1 MKAEVLKGI
10 ILVGL
15 CILTLLCGLLPV
27 KLAKSLKPRTNH
39 LSQSISK
46 KRKYKFLFSCLS
58 CFSAGVFLATCLL
71 DLFPDVQEKL
81 SDVLI
86 IMNIHTSFP
95 VPEFV
100 MCFGL
105 FVILIIEQIVLSS
118 KEKNFSHKSVKRPL
132 LADRQEKCIDSD
144 AISFKSDLTISGIDD
159 DILRVN
165 QGISAAGSTIG
176 SLNDSDSEKE
186 SLVNTM
192 EESGSSH
199 QHGWNPNKHSQSVLR
214 SLLLLLALSLHS
226 VFEGLAV
233 GLERKTSSVLT
244 ITIALVLHKCVL
256 SMSLGANLIRS
267 KLSYGN
273 IIKSVLFFSL
283 TSPIGIGIGLV
294 IVNLWDSTYSSLTQ
308 GLLQGIACGTFLY
321 VTFFEIFPSEFNK
334 KGDRLCKLLFVLLG
348 FSTVSIILFF
358 HNEAPSPIH
367 PCSRNGH
374 N

>member
-1 MKAEVLKGI
+1 MYIKVYDSSI
-10 ILVGL
+10 F
-15 CILTLLCGLLPV
+15 LL
-27 KLAKSLKPRTNH
+27 
-39 LSQSISK
+39 QSILSLFFFFFFLYF
-46 KRKYKFLFSCLS
+46 RYKFVFSCLS

-86 IMNIHTSFP
+86 IMNVQTNFP

-100 MCFGL
+100 MSFGL
-105 FVILIIEQIVLSS
+105 FVILIVEQIVLSS

-144 AISFKSDLTISGIDD
+144 AISFKSDLTISGIED
-159 DILRVN
+159 DIIRVN
-165 QGISAAGSTIG
+165 QRISAIGSTVG
-176 SLNDSDSEKE
+176 SINDSDSEKE
-186 SLVNTM
+186 SLVNT
-192 EESGSSH
+192 EDGSTH
-199 QHGWNPNKHSQSVLR
+199 QHGWNQSEHSQSVLR

-267 KLSYGN
+267 KLSYCN
-273 IIKSVLFFSL
+273 IIRSVLFFSL
-283 TSPIGIGIGLV
+283 TAPIGIGVGLL
-294 IVNLWDSTYSSLTQ
+294 IVDLWDSKYSSLTQ

-334 KGDRLCKLLFVLLG
+334 KGDRLCKLLFVLIG

-358 HNEAPSPIH
+358 HNESPSPIH
-367 PCSRNGH
+367 PCSKNGH
-374 N
+374 